1 MLILIATTVK
11 SFIFVDKRCHIHQ
24 LHLINYFFYDLQMTQ
39 RDILNSIDREMSGH
53 LAAGLKCIG
62 KSFLQVASYCSLPFF
77 PPLPQIIFNS
87 TYKSRFWPH
96 IKCWNFL
103 QYNVHGNLQNTLLID
118 CGIPQRELEPMTP
131 PWFELLFPVL
141 KWVFT
146 FLVDVLRLTSPGMW
160 LRNPLQTGFKVWV
173 SNNSTNVLRS
183 FVVTVVINRGTQQ
196 LLA

>member
-1 MLILIATTVK
+1 
-11 SFIFVDKRCHIHQ
+11 
-24 LHLINYFFYDLQMTQ
+24 MTQ
-39 RDILNSIDREMSGH
+39 RDILNSIDREMSGN

-77 PPLPQIIFNS
+77 PHFPQIIFNL

-96 IKCWNFL
+96 MKCWNSL
-103 QYNVHGNLQNTLLID
+103 QYNVQGNPQNTLLID

-146 FLVDVLRLTSPGMW
+146 FLVQSFYITFNGTVRCSSAYVSWDVTEKPWYGIEFWYRIP
-160 LRNPLQTGFKVWV
+160 RIFKWKYGY
-173 SNNSTNVLRS
+173 SHPCPWT
-183 FVVTVVINRGTQQ
+183 FKWTH
-196 LLA
+196 